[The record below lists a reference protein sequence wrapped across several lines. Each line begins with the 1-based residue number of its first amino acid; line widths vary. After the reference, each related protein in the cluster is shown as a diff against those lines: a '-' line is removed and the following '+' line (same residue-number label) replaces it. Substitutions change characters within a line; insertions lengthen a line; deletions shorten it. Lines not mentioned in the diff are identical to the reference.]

1 MKSNAEEQS
10 SSAFPSERG
19 DGAPAPDLADCPTE
33 QLEQLISEHSGD
45 SEIYTRATR
54 EMARRAHEEKNV
66 PDGVVPMYD
75 FKKPDPM
82 DWTVAGMVPENH
94 LTMLVG
100 DGGTGK
106 SFLALHM
113 AMCIASDR
121 PFLKRGVKSGNV
133 LYVDHELDEAEQKRR
148 TYRVAE
154 GMGLSVNSE
163 ALRQSLYYLRPDHS
177 LGTAEHHGAILDV
190 VHRLNID
197 VIVLDSLTMGAAADV
212 KDEADVVPIMQQV
225 RQWPTTVAIDH
236 VSHSTARNGRAA
248 DARAY
253 GSVFKRNAARSS
265 LTLAKADT
273 GGYALQQ
280 EKSNF
285 DAGDARLCYA
295 TEFTDDAV
303 RFERIDE
310 ADERAAGLLSEMST
324 KDQTLAAVKD
334 EFEALDGPVLADNV
348 VQWREERDECKDV
361 SAGTVR
367 NHFTALQRRGDLKS
381 VQGEGV
387 RPTKAEYESA

>member
-1 MKSNAEEQS
+1 MKSNANEQP
-10 SSAFPSERG
+10 SSAILPEQG
-19 DGAPAPDLADCPTE
+19 DGAPASDLANLPIE
-33 QLEQLISEHSGD
+33 ELEQLMSDLREGTQRFK
-45 SEIYTRATR
+45 EVTR
-54 EMARRAHEEKNV
+54 EHARRIREEKNI
-66 PDGVVPMYD
+66 PDDVVRMYD
-75 FKKPDPM
+75 FEKPDPM
-82 DWTVAGMVPENH
+82 DWTVAGIVPEGH
-94 LTMLVG
+94 LTMLIG

-113 AMCIASDR
+113 AMCIAAGR
-121 PFLKRGVKSGNV
+121 PFLRRGVKRGNV

-154 GMGLSVNSE
+154 GMGLSVSSE

-177 LGTAEHHGAILDV
+177 LGTAEHQGAIIDA
-190 VHRLNID
+190 VHLLNID

-212 KDEADVVPIMQQV
+212 KDEADVVPIMQQI
-225 RQWPTTVAIDH
+225 RQWPTTVGIDH

-303 RFERIDE
+303 RFECIDE

-334 EFEALDGPVLADNV
+334 EFEALNEAVLAENV

-387 RPTKAEYESA
+387 RPTKAEYEPA